1 MTATVF
7 DHSDKDTNTLT
18 INSLGTIYFDKTV
31 QELFVIGV
39 GACIAALNT
48 KTGKVSRLKIQLRDQ
63 DKSKR
68 AFPFAFS
75 CLYIDTDSTIW
86 TGMFNVGFV
95 HFDRR
100 ANKTLYYTLPFKD
113 KSITQTVFHIQQD
126 PDVNDILWL
135 GPSSTGRLIDL
146 KVSVG

>member
-48 KTGKVSRLKIQLRDQ
+48 KTGIVSRLKIQLRDQ

-86 TGMFNVGFV
+86 TGMFTIGFV

-100 ANKTLYYTLPFKD
+100 ANKTLYYTLHLK
-113 KSITQTVFHIQQD
+113 T
-126 PDVNDILWL
+126 N
-135 GPSSTGRLIDL
+135 RLPKPCFIYS
-146 KVSVG
+146 KTRT